1 MSANCMIGGIDCLSE
16 AHAPLRPVFSSKR
29 TSCPCHRHPSSVR
42 VARHSAGTRF
52 FDERLG
58 DYALVELVQNPISRL
73 LHVCSVLN
81 AENETAR
88 NRCNIWPLRAYS
100 L

>member
-1 MSANCMIGGIDCLSE
+1 MNGNIAWL
-16 AHAPLRPVFSSKR
+16 
-29 TSCPCHRHPSSVR
+29 TSREGYYV
-42 VARHSAGTRF
+42 
-52 FDERLG
+52 
-58 DYALVELVQNPISRL
+58 LVELVQNPIFRL

-88 NRCNIWPLRAYS
+88 NRRNIWPLRAYS

>member
-1 MSANCMIGGIDCLSE
+1 MVADSE
-16 AHAPLRPVFSSKR
+16 ITPVLPFWGYFSMDG
-29 TSCPCHRHPSSVR
+29 
-42 VARHSAGTRF
+42 HSAGTRF